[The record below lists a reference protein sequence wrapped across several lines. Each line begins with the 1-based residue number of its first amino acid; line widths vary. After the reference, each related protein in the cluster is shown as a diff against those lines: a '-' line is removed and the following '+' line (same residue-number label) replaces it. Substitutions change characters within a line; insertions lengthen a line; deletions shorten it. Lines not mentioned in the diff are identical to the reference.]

1 MTRFSFVNAVT
12 VKNTTFRGNTVSI
25 LCIDDIRSN
34 KLIISKRPSYCTIRC
49 AADIAVTEILPAL
62 KDRMAKTIESVRSS
76 FNTIR
81 TGRAN
86 PTILDKVIVEYYGA
100 ETPLNQL
107 ASVSVSGSSTLA
119 VEPYDKSC
127 IGDIERAL
135 FESDIGLT
143 PNNDGSVIRLAVP
156 PLTQERRKELTKKA
170 KSMAEEGRV
179 ALRNIR
185 RDAIDKL
192 KKLEKN
198 SEIGKDES
206 RDIQDEVQN
215 ATNEYVKKI
224 EAALNDKEKDLM
236 KV

>member
-1 MTRFSFVNAVT
+1 MVPPLFVNAIPVFSSKYS
-12 VKNTTFRGNTVSI
+12 VSAGPCTTKALG
-25 LCIDDIRSN
+25 IRPYGHSLTTRN
-34 KLIISKRPSYCTIRC
+34 RRSVLR
-49 AADIAVTEILPAL
+49 AQLAVTDIIPAAEQ
-62 KDRMAKTIESVRSS
+62 RMVKTMDSVRSS

-86 PTILDKVIVEYYGA
+86 ASILDKIVVEYYGT

-107 ASVSVSGSSTLA
+107 ASVSVSGSSTLM

-127 IGDIERAL
+127 LADVERAL
-135 FESDIGLT
+135 MESDIGIT
-143 PNNDGSVIRLAVP
+143 PSNDGSVIRLAVP
-156 PLTQERRKELTKKA
+156 PLTQERRKELTKQA
-170 KSMAEEGRV
+170 KKMAEEGRV

-192 KKLEKN
+192 KKLEKD

-206 RDIQDEVQN
+206 KTMQGKVQN
-215 ATNEYVKKI
+215 STDEYVKKI
-224 EAALNDKEKDLM
+224 DTALKDKEQDLM